1 MYHVIIIS
9 ENRILIKNIY
19 EMIEDNSQLRIHIV
33 PFSMDAYEEF
43 YQDHADIVI
52 LDTSVFLPYEKILE
66 QFYQC
71 QWPFHTLLISELS
84 LNKSNTIT
92 NIFYIEKSTLSKGLF
107 FEIFSDIQKH
117 SSIVQK

>member
-43 YQDHADIVI
+43 YQNHADIVI
-52 LDTSVFLPYEKILE
+52 LDTSVFLPYEKIL
-66 QFYQC
+66 
-71 QWPFHTLLISELS
+71 
-84 LNKSNTIT
+84 
-92 NIFYIEKSTLSKGLF
+92 
-107 FEIFSDIQKH
+107 
-117 SSIVQK
+117 

>member
-43 YQDHADIVI
+43 YQDHADI
-52 LDTSVFLPYEKILE
+52 DRAGEHHE
-66 QFYQC
+66 R
-71 QWPFHTLLISELS
+71 HGHG
-84 LNKSNTIT
+84 
-92 NIFYIEKSTLSKGLF
+92 GL
-107 FEIFSDIQKH
+107 
-117 SSIVQK
+117 